1 MDHTPVRY
9 RTIVSRLAAIEDRV
23 GGLDRSLVA
32 LREVMQEGV
41 DVLCHC
47 RERDHQSI
55 HDLSER
61 MTREA
66 HAVRDLIDAMRGID
80 TRDPEPEPPPAG
92 PVLH

>member
-1 MDHTPVRY
+1 MDQTRARY
-9 RTIVSRLAAIEDRV
+9 RTITSRLASLEDRLA
-23 GGLDRSLVA
+23 GLDRSLVA
-32 LREVMQEGV
+32 LREVMQEAV

-61 MTREA
+61 MTREH
-66 HAVRDLIDAMRGID
+66 HATLDLIDEMRGID
-80 TRDPEPEPPPAG
+80 TRDPEPEPPPPG